1 MLTEALRLSG
11 EVSAVKVP
19 QPSRLTLISEGLQGR
34 VRRRRRW
41 EGARAAGR
49 LKQEGSEE
57 GERPHPT
64 KNKRFVMIDT
74 DSSGLIGP
82 DAAQGGGGGDRQDLW
97 LASRC
102 QLRRCSEPPRSA

>member
-34 VRRRRRW
+34 
-41 EGARAAGR
+41 GGPAGG
-49 LKQEGSEE
+49 QEVSKE

-64 KNKRFVMIDT
+64 KNKWFVMIDR
-74 DSSGLIGP
+74 DSSGLIAP
-82 DAAQGGGGGDRQDLW
+82 DESEDLGGGGGGQARPLVGK
-97 LASRC
+97 L
-102 QLRRCSEPPRSA
+102 LSAETPLKATVSS